1 MLPIVDGI
9 VIGVVTGALISGT
22 GGLIIALNSSGGK
35 TDVND
40 GLIHGIA
47 GGVIGGVL
55 GDIVTGNSTVG
66 IITGATIGTGCGL
79 TLLILKELSTI
90 G

>member
-9 VIGVVTGALISGT
+9 VTGVVTGTLISGV
-22 GGLIIALNSSGGK
+22 GGLIITLNSSGGK
-35 TDVND
+35 TDATAGMIYGITG
-40 GLIHGIA
+40 GL
-47 GGVIGGVL
+47 IGGVV

-66 IITGATIGTGCGL
+66 IITGATFGTGCGL
-79 TLLILKELSTI
+79 SLLILKELSTI